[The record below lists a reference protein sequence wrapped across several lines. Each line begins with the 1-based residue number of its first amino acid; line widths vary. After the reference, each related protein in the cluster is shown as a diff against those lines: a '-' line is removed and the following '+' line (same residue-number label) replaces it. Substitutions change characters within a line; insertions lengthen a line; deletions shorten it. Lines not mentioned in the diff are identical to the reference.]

1 MSSCIV
7 KNDSFLGL
15 FFSEYSLKVL
25 EYLKSFQPA
34 LSRLLNKN
42 WYVASYGSLAHK
54 EILSISVCWFITSNN
69 EFLFP
74 YAQPLIINILPGW
87 YGIFGQ
93 FRLFF
98 FNFFQT
104 IYCILKLSCR
114 KRFWK
119 CSELRDFLMI
129 HTFAIFYFLSL
140 LLPSTK
146 KLLVFAINLT
156 TLVMICLPNSSS
168 VNPIFLYIFSFRQW
182 SL

>member
-1 MSSCIV
+1 MSSRIV

-87 YGIFGQ
+87 YEIFGQ

-98 FNFFQT
+98 FKFFSDNLLYSQVELPQT
-104 IYCILKLSCR
+104 VLKMFR
-114 KRFWK
+114 IKRFFNDTHF
-119 CSELRDFLMI
+119 CDFL
-129 HTFAIFYFLSL
+129 FFIF
-140 LLPSTK
+140 
-146 KLLVFAINLT
+146 T
-156 TLVMICLPNSSS
+156 TA
-168 VNPIFLYIFSFRQW
+168 FY
-182 SL
+182 